1 MTNYEL
7 QNELRNGATV
17 IEVIKQ
23 LKCLDH
29 THVIIKDINDNEID
43 SYWYSDYCYH
53 AERQSDNYKVL
64 TVSITTEVSI
74 VRFTKDPQVI
84 LTVNNIDAK

>member
-23 LKCLDH
+23 LKCLDQ
-29 THVIIKDINDNEID
+29 TYIIIKDINDNEID
-43 SYWYSDYCYH
+43 SYWYSDYYCH
-53 AERQSDNYKVL
+53 VERQSDNYKVL

-74 VRFTKDPQVI
+74 VKFTKDPQVI
-84 LTVNNIDAK
+84 LTINNN

>member
-7 QNELRNGATV
+7 QKELRNGATV

-23 LKCLDH
+23 LKFLDQ

-43 SYWYSDYCYH
+43 SYWYSDYCCH
-53 AERQSDNYKVL
+53 TERQSDNYKVL

-74 VRFTKDPQVI
+74 IKLTRDPQVL
-84 LTVNNIDAK
+84 LTVNNIEAK